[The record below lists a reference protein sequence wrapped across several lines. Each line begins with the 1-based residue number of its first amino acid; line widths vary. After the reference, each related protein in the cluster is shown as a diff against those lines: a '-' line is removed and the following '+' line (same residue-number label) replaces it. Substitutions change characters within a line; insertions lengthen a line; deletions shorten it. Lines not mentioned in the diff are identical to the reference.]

1 MSIEKSMVERLLD
14 LNEQSLKNTQELLD
28 MIRKQVKD
36 NPNDAELG
44 ALIRKVFTQVNND
57 KS

>member
-28 MIRKQVKD
+28 MIREQVK
-36 NPNDAELG
+36 NIPNDAELG